1 MMYRL
6 NSVRHFSQI
15 LRAGLIAVAATAVLF
30 SASANAADKISAQT
44 APGPHSDLVGVWLD
58 HTGRGA
64 VEVSVCG
71 EKQRLCGRIVWLQD
85 PNDKNGQP
93 FVDGNNPRRAL
104 RGQPICGLQIIGN
117 LRHVGRGVWDY
128 GWIYDPEKGERYD
141 VELRRRGDRLR
152 VLGYAGLKM
161 LSETMYW
168 TRAPEE
174 LQYCAAPAG
183 ADGQTPPAAPAQ
195 RRR

>member
-1 MMYRL
+1 MF
-6 NSVRHFSQI
+6 V
-15 LRAGLIAVAATAVLF
+15 VAALTILF
-30 SASANAADKISAQT
+30 STGAEATDPNTD
-44 APGPHSDLVGVWLD
+44 GPHSDLIGVWLD

-71 EKQRLCGRIVWLQD
+71 ENNRLCGRIVWLQD
-85 PNDKNGQP
+85 PNRKDGHP
-93 FVDGNNPRRAL
+93 FMDGNNPRHTL

-117 LRHVGRGVWDY
+117 LKHIGRGVWDN

-141 VELRRRGDRLR
+141 VELRRKGDRLR

-168 TRAPEE
+168 TKAPQE
-174 LQYCAAPAG
+174 LHYCAATAG
-183 ADGQTPPAAPAQ
+183 GGEHWPAANAMPAT
-195 RRR
+195 R